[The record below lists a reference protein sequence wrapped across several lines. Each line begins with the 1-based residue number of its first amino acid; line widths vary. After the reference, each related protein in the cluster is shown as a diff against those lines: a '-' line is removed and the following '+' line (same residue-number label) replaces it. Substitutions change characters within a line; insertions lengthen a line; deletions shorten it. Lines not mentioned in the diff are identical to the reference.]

1 MNALMIRASSVVP
14 ELRVDLPVVAKRAFK
29 AHFTDQDEQEIRSD
43 DLDKIT
49 LSVAAGPAVR
59 SLIDAR
65 EATAEDIGPVAYS
78 WKAYA
83 LLHLTWITF
92 VCAAV
97 AIAAGLILSKPIYGV
112 LGAAIGMLFTIS
124 FFACA
129 LRAGDERKRHFT
141 LS

>member
-1 MNALMIRASSVVP
+1 MNALMIHASSVAPV
-14 ELRVDLPVVAKRAFK
+14 LCVDSPIVAGRAFK
-29 AHFTDQDEQEIRSD
+29 AHFTDQNEQEFRSD
-43 DLDKIT
+43 DLDRIN
-49 LSVAAGPAVR
+49 LSVAAGAAVG
-59 SLIDAR
+59 SLADAR
-65 EATAEDIGPVAYS
+65 EAAAKDIGPVAYS

-83 LLHLTWITF
+83 LLHLTWVTF
-92 VCAAV
+92 ICAAA